1 MTKTQERKEL
11 EVREK
16 MYPETRLE
24 EWDRYIDR
32 LFHHPFS
39 LMRPSSLW
47 DDFSKLEELSPS
59 VDIFEEGN
67 DLVVKA
73 ELPGMT
79 KDDVKITITENL
91 ITLTGEKKHEETIT
105 KEDYQWCECSYGSF
119 TRSFRLPDN
128 VNIDEAKAEFRD
140 GVLRV
145 RLPKTHE
152 VEKTQKTIPIE

>member
-16 MYPETRLE
+16 MYPETHLGDWE
-24 EWDRYIDR
+24 RYIDR
-32 LFHHPFS
+32 LLRHPFS

-47 DDFSKLEELSPS
+47 GDFPKLEELSPS

-67 DLVVKA
+67 DLVLKA

-79 KDDVKITITENL
+79 KDDVKVTITENL
-91 ITLTGEKKHEETIT
+91 ITLTGEKKHEEKVE
-105 KEDYQWCECSYGSF
+105 KEDYQWSECSYGSF

-128 VNIDEAKAEFRD
+128 VNIDEAKAEFKD
-140 GVLRV
+140 GVLKV

-152 VEKTQKTIPIE
+152 VEETQKTIPIE